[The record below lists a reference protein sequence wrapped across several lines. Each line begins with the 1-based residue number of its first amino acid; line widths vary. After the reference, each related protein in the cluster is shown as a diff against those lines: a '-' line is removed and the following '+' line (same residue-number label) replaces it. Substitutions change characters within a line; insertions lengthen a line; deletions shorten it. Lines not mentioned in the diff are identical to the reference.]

1 MTNRRFFVIVAVLLG
16 AMAWMMVVSVEAE
29 SQTWDEAMHLAAG
42 YSYWKTG
49 DYRLNPEHPPLGK
62 LLNAIPLLF
71 LDVPLP
77 VQHPSWIDNDE
88 FRFGQQFLYNGPYSA
103 GDLLFRAR
111 MVTVAITLLLGLCLA
126 LWTRSYFSSEI
137 ALAALGFY
145 CFDPTVIAHGRYIT
159 SDLLIAFTSF
169 LAAIAWLWWI
179 EKPGAKRLLVV
190 GIALGLAMASKY
202 SWPFLLPVF
211 VLIGLLR
218 KVPVKRLVLSM
229 VVQLLVGG
237 MVVALVYAPQISKL
251 IPATQG
257 YRKAHPDTVLLSKA
271 LEGTYE
277 SKTMLGRAATAVSGR
292 LGIQAH
298 PYLLGIVKHAGH
310 VQLGHPAYLL
320 GKVSDFGWWY
330 YFPVAFFV
338 KEPIGLLLAV
348 AFCLAALFG
357 DRVKFAA
364 ALQLPGMVM
373 VIYWAMAMAANIN
386 IGYRH
391 LLPVLPFLFVIVA
404 VLLHGRWP
412 SILAACLL
420 LQAGETVW
428 RHPYPLAFFNVLA
441 GGPEKGGNYLADS
454 NIDWGQDLKRLRA
467 WKETYAAKDNLCIAY
482 FGGAPLEY
490 FGMTGR
496 AVPHSDDVAGRDT
509 MDCFAA
515 VSVTLL
521 VGAYEGREAY
531 AWLRGREPL
540 VRIGY
545 SIYVYDLRGLKR

>member
-1 MTNRRFFVIVAVLLG
+1 MTDRSFSVMVAVLLG
-16 AMAWMMVVSVEAE
+16 AMAWMMVFSIEAE

-77 VQHPSWIDNDE
+77 VQHPAWIDNDE
-88 FRFGQQFLYNGPYSA
+88 FRFGQQFLYKSTYSA

-111 MVTVAITLLLGLCLA
+111 MVTVAITLLFGLCLA
-126 LWTRSYFSSEI
+126 LWTRSKFSSEI
-137 ALAALGFY
+137 AIAALGFY

-169 LAAIAWLWWI
+169 LAAIAWLWWT
-179 EKPGAKRLLVV
+179 ERPGTHRLMIA

-211 VLIGLLR
+211 VCVGLWR

-229 VVQLLVGG
+229 VVQLLVGA
-237 MVVALVYAPQISKL
+237 MVVALVYAPQAAKL

-310 VQLGHPAYLL
+310 AQLGHSAYLL

-330 YFPVAFFV
+330 YFPVAFVV
-338 KEPIGLLLAV
+338 KEPVGLLLAV
-348 AFCLAALFG
+348 AFCVAALFG
-357 DRVKFAA
+357 DRVKFEP
-364 ALQLPGMVM
+364 ALQLAAVVM
-373 VIYWAMAMAANIN
+373 VIYWGLAMTANIN

-391 LLPVLPFLFVIVA
+391 LLPVLPFLYVA
-404 VLLHGRWP
+404 VATLLHGRWP
-412 SILAACLL
+412 SILVACLL

-428 RHPYPLAFFNVLA
+428 RHPYHLAFFNVLV

-454 NIDWGQDLKRLRA
+454 NIDWGQDLKRLRV
-467 WKETYAAKDNLCIAY
+467 WKETYAAKDKLCIAY

-496 AVPHSDDVAGRDT
+496 AVPHSDDAATV
-509 MDCFAA
+509 DCFAA